1 MSSQQEVFDVINS
14 LYHLVDEN
22 KVVWFYAKELCEFLE
37 YDGLSR
43 QIIKDN
49 ISDKNNKMSFSNLK
63 KICGGIAPPRNI
75 YGSLKDPKKESNAS
89 FKEAKPIDNIV
100 LEDTKEVCV
109 GLKPTH
115 PNVCVSLED
124 THKIHYQELFVNE
137 EALFEL
143 IDKSNMPKAN
153 KFKKWSRKILS
164 QIRKGDIK
172 VDDYIAPMQ
181 LSDKNTPIF
190 FDKSQCDDPNSIY
203 YDKDNELIIRLN
215 NLSRSIDYKNF
226 IDKNVV
232 YFYITSIKNI
242 NNVDEL
248 VIKIGY
254 SKQITKRY
262 EEHRARFGAN
272 FKLIAVK
279 EVNDIDDEQRL
290 HNHIKLKYPELV
302 YYFQIRDLSGKKKGA
317 DEFYIYNDILL
328 EEFNNFNVD
337 IKTVHRV
344 VSDKDIELRKLDVEF
359 ITKSIENNK
368 LLIENNKLMIEMFKM
383 GINR

>member
-1 MSSQQEVFDVINS
+1 
-14 LYHLVDEN
+14 
-22 KVVWFYAKELCEFLE
+22 
-37 YDGLSR
+37 
-43 QIIKDN
+43 
-49 ISDKNNKMSFSNLK
+49 
-63 KICGGIAPPRNI
+63 
-75 YGSLKDPKKESNAS
+75 
-89 FKEAKPIDNIV
+89 
-100 LEDTKEVCV
+100 
-109 GLKPTH
+109 
-115 PNVCVSLED
+115 
-124 THKIHYQELFVNE
+124 
-137 EALFEL
+137 
-143 IDKSNMPKAN
+143 
-153 KFKKWSRKILS
+153 
-164 QIRKGDIK
+164 
-172 VDDYIAPMQ
+172 MQ

-203 YDKDNELIIRLN
+203 YDKDHELIIRLN

-242 NNVDEL
+242 NNIDEL

-302 YYFQIRDLSGKKKGA
+302 YYFQIRDCSGKKKGA

-344 VSDKDIELRKLDVEF
+344 VSDKDIELRKLDLEVRKLDVEF
-359 ITKSIENNK
+359 MNKSIENNH
-368 LLIENNKLMIEMFKM
+368 LLIEMFKM

>member
-1 MSSQQEVFDVINS
+1 MSSQQEVFDVINN

-37 YDGLSR
+37 YKKESR
-43 QIIKDN
+43 KIIKEYID
-49 ISDKNNKMSFSNLK
+49 DENKMSYSKLK
-63 KICGGIAPPRNI
+63 KICGALSTPQKEYNASFKDAKPMDNVVLEPTKEDFL
-75 YGSLKDPKKESNAS
+75 GSLKDPR
-89 FKEAKPIDNIV
+89 IH
-100 LEDTKEVCV
+100 
-109 GLKPTH
+109 GL
-115 PNVCVSLED
+115 
-124 THKIHYQELFVNE
+124 ELFINE
-137 EALFEL
+137 EALYEL
-143 IDKSNMPKAN
+143 IDKSEMPKAN
-153 KFKKWSRKILS
+153 RFKKWTRKILS

-181 LSDKNTPIF
+181 ISDNNTPIF

-203 YDKDNELIIRLN
+203 YNKEDELIIRLN

-242 NNVDEL
+242 NNIDEL

-290 HNHIKLKYPELV
+290 HNHIKLKYPESI
-302 YYFQIRDLSGKKKGA
+302 YYFQIRDATGKKKGA
-317 DEFYIYNDILL
+317 DEFYIYSDILL

-337 IKTVHRV
+337 IKSVHKIV
-344 VSDKDIELRKLDVEF
+344 TDKDIELRKLDVEF

-368 LLIENNKLMIEMFKM
+368 LLIENNKILIEMFKM
-383 GINR
+383 GIK

>member
-22 KVVWFYAKELCEFLE
+22 KVVWFYAKELCKFLE
-37 YDGLSR
+37 YKKRSR
-43 QIIKDN
+43 DIVKEYID
-49 ISDKNNKMSFSNLK
+49 DENKMSYSKL
-63 KICGGIAPPRNI
+63 
-75 YGSLKDPKKESNAS
+75 
-89 FKEAKPIDNIV
+89 
-100 LEDTKEVCV
+100 KEVCAP
-109 GLKPTH
+109 LKGAH
-115 PNVCVSLED
+115 PNVCAED
-124 THKIHYQELFVNE
+124 AHKIHYQELFVNE

-153 KFKKWSRKILS
+153 RFKKWSRKILS

-242 NNVDEL
+242 NNIDKL

-337 IKTVHRV
+337 IKTVHRI
-344 VSDKDIELRKLDVEF
+344 VSDKDIELRKLDLEVRKLDVEF
-359 ITKSIENNK
+359 MTKSIENNH
-368 LLIENNKLMIEMFKM
+368 LLIEMFKM

>member
-37 YDGLSR
+37 YKEPSR
-43 QIIKDN
+43 KIIKEYID
-49 ISDKNNKMSFSNLK
+49 DDNKMSYSNLK
-63 KICGGIAPPRNI
+63 RILGGSTPPRNI
-75 YGSLKDPKKESNAS
+75 LGSLKDPRILAP
-89 FKEAKPIDNIV
+89 FKEAQNICAPA
-100 LEDTKEVCV
+100 EDAQ
-109 GLKPTH
+109 
-115 PNVCVSLED
+115 
-124 THKIHYQELFVNE
+124 KIHGLELFVNE

-290 HNHIKLKYPELV
+290 HNHIKLKYSELV
-302 YYFQIRDLSGKKKGA
+302 YYFQIRDGSGKKKGA

-344 VSDKDIELRKLDVEF
+344 VSDKDIELRKLDLEVRKLDVEF
-359 ITKSIENNK
+359 MTKSIENNH
-368 LLIENNKLMIEMFKM
+368 LLIEMFKM

>member
-1 MSSQQEVFDVINS
+1 MSSQQEVFDVINN

-22 KVVWFYAKELCEFLE
+22 NIVWFYAKELCEFLE
-37 YDGLSR
+37 YKKRSR
-43 QIIKDN
+43 DIVKEYID
-49 ISDKNNKMSFSNLK
+49 DENKMSYSKL
-63 KICGGIAPPRNI
+63 
-75 YGSLKDPKKESNAS
+75 
-89 FKEAKPIDNIV
+89 
-100 LEDTKEVCV
+100 KEVCAP
-109 GLKPTH
+109 LKGAH
-115 PNVCVSLED
+115 PNVCAED
-124 THKIHYQELFVNE
+124 AHKIHYQELFVNE

-143 IDKSNMPKAN
+143 IDKSTMPKAT
-153 KFKKWSRKILS
+153 KFKKWTRKILS

-302 YYFQIRDLSGKKKGA
+302 YYFQIRDGSGKKKGA

-344 VSDKDIELRKLDVEF
+344 VSDKDIELRKLDLEVRKLDVEF
-359 ITKSIENNK
+359 MTKSIENNH
-368 LLIENNKLMIEMFKM
+368 LLIEMFKM

>member
-1 MSSQQEVFDVINS
+1 MSSQQEVFDVINN

-37 YDGLSR
+37 YKDVSR
-43 QIIKDN
+43 KIVKLYIDDENK
-49 ISDKNNKMSFSNLK
+49 ISYSNLK
-63 KICGGIAPPRNI
+63 RICGVETTP
-75 YGSLKDPKKESNAS
+75 
-89 FKEAKPIDNIV
+89 
-100 LEDTKEVCV
+100 
-109 GLKPTH
+109 H
-115 PNVCVSLED
+115 PNVCASLED
-124 THKIHYQELFVNE
+124 AQKIHYQELFVNE
-137 EALFEL
+137 EALYEL

-153 KFKKWSRKILS
+153 KFKKWTRKILS

-215 NLSRSIDYKNF
+215 KLSRSIDYKNF

-290 HNHIKLKYPELV
+290 HNHIKLKYPELI
-302 YYFQIRDLSGKKKGA
+302 YYFQIRDGSGKKKGA

-344 VSDKDIELRKLDVEF
+344 VSEKDIELRKLDLEVRKLDVEF
-359 ITKSIENNK
+359 MNKSIENNH
-368 LLIENNKLMIEMFKM
+368 LLIEMFKM

>member
-37 YDGLSR
+37 YKKLSR
-43 QIIKDN
+43 QVVKEYID
-49 ISDKNNKMSFSNLK
+49 DENKMEYSKLK
-63 KICGGIAPPRNI
+63 KECNV
-75 YGSLKDPKKESNAS
+75 SLKDTLPIGNAS
-89 FKEAKPIDNIV
+89 S
-100 LEDTKEVCV
+100 EDA
-109 GLKPTH
+109 LQ
-115 PNVCVSLED
+115 
-124 THKIHYQELFVNE
+124 IHHRELFVNE
-137 EALFEL
+137 DALFEL
-143 IDKSNMPKAN
+143 IDKSNMPKAD

-242 NNVDEL
+242 NNIDEL

-302 YYFQIRDLSGKKKGA
+302 YYFQIRDGSGKKKGA

>member
-22 KVVWFYAKELCEFLE
+22 KVVWFYAKELCEYLE
-37 YDGLSR
+37 YKKRSR
-43 QIIKDN
+43 DIVKEYID
-49 ISDKNNKMSFSNLK
+49 DENKMSYSKL
-63 KICGGIAPPRNI
+63 
-75 YGSLKDPKKESNAS
+75 
-89 FKEAKPIDNIV
+89 
-100 LEDTKEVCV
+100 KEVCAP
-109 GLKPTH
+109 LKGAH
-115 PNVCVSLED
+115 PNVCAED
-124 THKIHYQELFVNE
+124 AHKIHYQELFVNE

-153 KFKKWSRKILS
+153 RFKKWSRKILS

-242 NNVDEL
+242 NNIDEL

-272 FKLIAVK
+272 FKLVAVK

-290 HNHIKLKYPELV
+290 HNHIKLKYPELI
-302 YYFQIRDLSGKKKGA
+302 YYFQIRDGSGKKKGA

-328 EEFNNFNVD
+328 KEFNNFNVD
-337 IKTVHRV
+337 IKTIHKV
-344 VSDKDIELRKLDVEF
+344 VTDKDIDLRKIDLEIRKLDVEF
-359 ITKSIENNK
+359 MNKSIENNH
-368 LLIENNKLMIEMFKM
+368 LLIEMFKM

>member
-1 MSSQQEVFDVINS
+1 MSSQQEVFDVINN

-22 KVVWFYAKELCEFLE
+22 KVVWFYAKELCEYLE
-37 YDGLSR
+37 YNEESR
-43 QIIKDN
+43 KIIKYHIKN
-49 ISDKNNKMSFSNLK
+49 INNKMEYSKLK
-63 KICGGIAPPRNI
+63 QECKGGTFPP
-75 YGSLKDPKKESNAS
+75 LQ
-89 FKEAKPIDNIV
+89 
-100 LEDTKEVCV
+100 
-109 GLKPTH
+109 
-115 PNVCVSLED
+115 
-124 THKIHYQELFVNE
+124 IHHRELFVNE
-137 EALFEL
+137 EALYEL
-143 IDKSNMPKAN
+143 IDASIIPKAD
-153 KFKKWSRKILS
+153 KFKKWTRKILS

-181 LSDKNTPIF
+181 VSDKNTPIF

-242 NNVDEL
+242 NNIDEL

-290 HNHIKLKYPELV
+290 HNHIKLKYPELI

-328 EEFNNFNVD
+328 KEFNNFNVD
-337 IKTVHRV
+337 IKTIHRV

-368 LLIENNKLMIEMFKM
+368 LLIENNHLLIEMFKM